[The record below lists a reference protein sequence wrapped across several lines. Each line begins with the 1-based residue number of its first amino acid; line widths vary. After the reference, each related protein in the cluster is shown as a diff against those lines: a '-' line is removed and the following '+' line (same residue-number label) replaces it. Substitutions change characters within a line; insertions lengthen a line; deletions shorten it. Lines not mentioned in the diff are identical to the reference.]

1 MVPKRPLWKPSLALQ
16 WSEALLGI
24 KVVRS
29 IKPDTISWDELFF
42 YHTSH
47 LHYVCPLMSWLVFV
61 FILHGDARTHN
72 FSCQAP
78 FFNLPRHAEREK
90 RNIWVLQFLLLPT
103 AGIEP
108 GCLRSKRVASITPL
122 RWHEL
127 CTLELYVKGINLWLG
142 LKVAG
147 SKLGTSKDF
156 SIRKLR

>member
-1 MVPKRPLWKPSLALQ
+1 MWKPSLALQ

-29 IKPDTISWDELFF
+29 IKPDTISWDELF

-78 FFNLPRHAEREK
+78 FFNQPRHAEREK

-108 GCLRSKRVASITPL
+108 GCLHSKRVAIHYTIKMAWTMYP
-122 RWHEL
+122 RI
-127 CTLELYVKGINLWLG
+127 VKGVGINLWLG